1 MINTYPYFHK
11 AYRYFLIAISLAIIS
26 FSPLL
31 QASPVNNNEEAA
43 RSDTAPATNEQRL
56 ARLMNKANT
65 DGEVNVIVQLKTPVS
80 TLAQGGSLSPA
91 QTSAIQAAKQTFRQ
105 RMSTKPMKV
114 EREYTTVPA
123 MAVTVDADSL
133 ADMQTDPNVLSIQ
146 ENKPNFINLMNST
159 PLINADDAQNQGFSG
174 SGQTVAILDTGVDI
188 DHPFFTGRIV

>member
-65 DGEVNVIVQLKTPVS
+65 DGEVNVSK
-80 TLAQGGSLSPA
+80 
-91 QTSAIQAAKQTFRQ
+91 RQ
-105 RMSTKPMKV
+105 YLR
-114 EREYTTVPA
+114 
-123 MAVTVDADSL
+123 
-133 ADMQTDPNVLSIQ
+133 
-146 ENKPNFINLMNST
+146 
-159 PLINADDAQNQGFSG
+159 
-174 SGQTVAILDTGVDI
+174 
-188 DHPFFTGRIV
+188 